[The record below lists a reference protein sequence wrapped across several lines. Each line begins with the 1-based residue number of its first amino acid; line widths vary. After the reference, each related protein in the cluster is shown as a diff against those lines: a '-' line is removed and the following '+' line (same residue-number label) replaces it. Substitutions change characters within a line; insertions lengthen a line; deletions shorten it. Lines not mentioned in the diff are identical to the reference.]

1 MSERTLIV
9 AVGFKIAL
17 EPPKKRA
24 ALRCAA
30 LRCEPLLLDA
40 ELSNAACE
48 QK

>member
-17 EPPKKRA
+17 EPPKKRGA
-24 ALRCAA
+24 V
-30 LRCEPLLLDA
+30 RCEPLLLDA